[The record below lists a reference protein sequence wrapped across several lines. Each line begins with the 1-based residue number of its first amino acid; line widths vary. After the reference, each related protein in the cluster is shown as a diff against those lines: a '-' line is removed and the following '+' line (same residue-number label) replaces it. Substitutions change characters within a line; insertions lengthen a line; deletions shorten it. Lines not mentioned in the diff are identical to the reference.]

1 MEPMASTELPTTYSW
16 RRDRQTCV
24 LYFTPMKVSNIGEAA
39 FPTKYGEFRIFFG
52 FESEDRTDEVLALVM
67 GKPTSCDAPLVRIH
81 SQCLTGDVFKSSR
94 CDCGDQ
100 LELSQKTIAEEG
112 HGILIYQ
119 LQEGR
124 GIGLVNKLKA
134 YQLQDGG
141 MDTVE
146 ANHHLGF
153 EADHRNYDL
162 CVEVLRYFGITR
174 LRLMTN
180 NPRKVDAVHDAGLV
194 VAERI
199 GIEIPSTNDTQKYLL
214 AKKNKLGHLL
224 STV

>member
-1 MEPMASTELPTTYSW
+1 MN
-16 RRDRQTCV
+16 
-24 LYFTPMKVSNIGEAA
+24 VSNLGEAA
-39 FPTKYGEFRIFFG
+39 FPTKYGAFRIFFG
-52 FESEDRTDEVLALVM
+52 FESEDHSDEVLALVM
-67 GKPTSCDAPLVRIH
+67 GSPATSDAPLVRIH

-94 CDCGDQ
+94 CDCGQQ

-112 HGILIYQ
+112 NGILIYQ

-141 MDTVE
+141 MDTVQ

-153 EADHRNYDL
+153 EADLRNYAL
-162 CVEVLRYFGITR
+162 CIEVLRHFGVTR

-180 NPRKVDAVHDAGLV
+180 NPGKVGALQEAGIEV
-194 VAERI
+194 VQRI
-199 GIEIPSTNDTQKYLL
+199 SIEIPSTDDTQKYLL

>member
-1 MEPMASTELPTTYSW
+1 MVPTGFAGLQTTSSCPH
-16 RRDRQTCV
+16 DLETCV
-24 LYFTPMKVSNIGEAA
+24 LYLPRMNASNVAEAA
-39 FPTKYGEFRIFFG
+39 FPTKYGAFRIFFG
-52 FESEDRTDEVLALVM
+52 FESQDEPDGVLALVM
-67 GKPTSCDAPLVRIH
+67 GNPESWEAPLVRIH

-112 HGILIYQ
+112 NGLLIYQ

-124 GIGLVNKLKA
+124 GIGLFNKLRA

-141 MDTVE
+141 MDTVQ

-153 EADHRNYDL
+153 EADLRNYAL
-162 CVEVLRYFGITR
+162 CMQVLHHFGVSR

-180 NPRKVDAVHDAGLV
+180 NPLKVKAVEDAGITV
-194 VAERI
+194 VERVS
-199 GIEIPSTNDTQKYLL
+199 IEIPSTHDTQKYLL

>member
-1 MEPMASTELPTTYSW
+1 MG
-16 RRDRQTCV
+16 
-24 LYFTPMKVSNIGEAA
+24 TPA
-39 FPTKYGEFRIFFG
+39 T
-52 FESEDRTDEVLALVM
+52 
-67 GKPTSCDAPLVRIH
+67 CDAPLVRIH

-94 CDCGDQ
+94 CDCGQQ

-124 GIGLVNKLKA
+124 GIGLVNKLRA

-141 MDTVE
+141 MDTVQ

-153 EADHRNYDL
+153 EADLRNYSL
-162 CVEVLRYFGITR
+162 CIEVLRHFGVTR

-180 NPRKVDAVHDAGLV
+180 NPRKVDALQEAGLEV
-194 VAERI
+194 VERV
-199 GIEIPSTNDTQKYLL
+199 GIEIPSTDDTQKYLL
-214 AKKNKLGHLL
+214 TKKNKLGHLL

>member
-1 MEPMASTELPTTYSW
+1 MN
-16 RRDRQTCV
+16 
-24 LYFTPMKVSNIGEAA
+24 FSNVGEAA
-39 FPTKYGEFRIFFG
+39 FPTKYGAFRMFFG
-52 FESEDRTDEVLALVM
+52 FETEDRSDEVLALVI
-67 GKPTSCDAPLVRIH
+67 GTPATADAPLVRIH

-94 CDCGDQ
+94 CDCGEQ
-100 LELSQKTIAEEG
+100 LELSQRSIAEDG

-124 GIGLVNKLKA
+124 GIGLVNKLRA

-153 EADHRNYDL
+153 EADHRNYAL
-162 CVEVLRYFGITR
+162 CVEVLRHFGISR

-180 NPRKVDAVHDAGLV
+180 NPRKVEAVQDAGIKV
-194 VAERI
+194 VERVP
-199 GIEIPSTNDTQKYLL
+199 IEIPSTDDTQRYLL

-224 STV
+224 HTV

>member
-1 MEPMASTELPTTYSW
+1 M
-16 RRDRQTCV
+16 RRHRDDADFHV
-24 LYFTPMKVSNIGEAA
+24 LYFPAMNVSNVGEAA
-39 FPTKYGEFRIFFG
+39 FPTKYGTFRIFFG
-52 FESEDRTDEVLALVM
+52 FETEDHSDEVLALVI
-67 GKPTSCDAPLVRIH
+67 GTPATHEAPLVRIH

-94 CDCGDQ
+94 CDCGEQ
-100 LELSQKTIAEEG
+100 LELSQKAIAEEG

-124 GIGLVNKLKA
+124 GIGLVNKLRA

-153 EADHRNYDL
+153 AADHRSYAL
-162 CVEVLRYFGITR
+162 CVDVLRYFGVSR

-180 NPRKVDAVHDAGLV
+180 NPAKERAVREAGITV
-194 VAERI
+194 VERVP
-199 GIEIPSTNDTQKYLL
+199 IEIPATDDTQRYLL

-224 STV
+224 HTV

>member
-1 MEPMASTELPTTYSW
+1 MN
-16 RRDRQTCV
+16 
-24 LYFTPMKVSNIGEAA
+24 VSKIGDAA
-39 FPTKYGEFRIFFG
+39 FPTKYGAFRIVFG
-52 FESEDRTDEVLALVM
+52 FESDDHSDEVLALVM
-67 GKPTSCDAPLVRIH
+67 GDPAKRESPLVRIH

-94 CDCGDQ
+94 CDCGEQ
-100 LELSQKTIAEEG
+100 LELSQKTIAAEG

-141 MDTVE
+141 MDTVQ

-153 EADHRNYDL
+153 EADLRSYGL
-162 CVEVLRYFGITR
+162 CVEVLRHFGVVR

-180 NPRKVDAVHDAGLV
+180 NPRKVDALLEAGIEV
-194 VAERI
+194 VERV
-199 GIEIPSTNDTQKYLL
+199 GIEIPSTDDTQKYLL

>member
-1 MEPMASTELPTTYSW
+1 MN
-16 RRDRQTCV
+16 
-24 LYFTPMKVSNIGEAA
+24 VSNLGEAA
-39 FPTKYGEFRIFFG
+39 FPTKYGAFRIYFG
-52 FESEDRTDEVLALVM
+52 FESEDQSDEVLAMVM
-67 GKPTSCDAPLVRIH
+67 GTPATSAAPLVRIH

-94 CDCGDQ
+94 CDCGEQ
-100 LELSQKTIAEEG
+100 LELSLKTIAEEG

-124 GIGLVNKLKA
+124 GIGLVNKLRA

-141 MDTVE
+141 MDTVQ
-146 ANHHLGF
+146 ANLHLGF
-153 EADHRNYDL
+153 EADLRNYSL
-162 CVEVLRYFGITR
+162 CIEVLRHFGVTR

-180 NPRKVDAVHDAGLV
+180 NPGKVGALLEAGIEV
-194 VAERI
+194 VERV
-199 GIEIPSTNDTQKYLL
+199 GIEIPSTDDTQKYLL

>member
-1 MEPMASTELPTTYSW
+1 MN
-16 RRDRQTCV
+16 
-24 LYFTPMKVSNIGEAA
+24 VSNLGDAA
-39 FPTKYGEFRIFFG
+39 FPTKYGAFRVYFG
-52 FESEDRTDEVLALVM
+52 FESEDHSDEVLALVM
-67 GKPTSCDAPLVRIH
+67 GSPATSDAPLVRIH

-100 LELSQKTIAEEG
+100 LELSLKSIAEEG

-141 MDTVE
+141 MDTVQ

-153 EADHRNYDL
+153 EADLRNYTL
-162 CVEVLRYFGITR
+162 CIEVLRHFGVKR

-180 NPRKVDAVHDAGLV
+180 NPRKVDALQEAGIDV
-194 VAERI
+194 VKRI
-199 GIEIPSTNDTQKYLL
+199 SIEIPSTDDTQKYLL

>member
-1 MEPMASTELPTTYSW
+1 MN
-16 RRDRQTCV
+16 
-24 LYFTPMKVSNIGEAA
+24 VSNLGEAA
-39 FPTKYGEFRIFFG
+39 FPTKYGAFRIFFG
-52 FESEDRTDEVLALVM
+52 FESEDHSDEVLALVM
-67 GKPTSCDAPLVRIH
+67 GSPATSDAPLVRIH

-94 CDCGDQ
+94 CDCGQQ

-112 HGILIYQ
+112 NGILIYQ

-124 GIGLVNKLKA
+124 GIGLVNKLRA

-141 MDTVE
+141 MDTVQ

-153 EADHRNYDL
+153 EADLRNYAL
-162 CVEVLRYFGITR
+162 CVEVLRHFGVTR

-180 NPRKVDAVHDAGLV
+180 NPGKVGALQEAGIEV
-194 VAERI
+194 VQRI
-199 GIEIPSTNDTQKYLL
+199 SIEIPSTDDTQKYLL

>member
-1 MEPMASTELPTTYSW
+1 M
-16 RRDRQTCV
+16 V
-24 LYFTPMKVSNIGEAA
+24 YFTPMNVSKLGEAV
-39 FPTKYGEFRIFFG
+39 FPTKYGAFRIVFG
-52 FESEDRTDEVLALVM
+52 FESEDHSDEVLALVM
-67 GKPTSCDAPLVRIH
+67 GAPETCEAPLVRIH

-94 CDCGDQ
+94 CDCGEQ
-100 LELSQKTIAEEG
+100 LELSLKTISEEG
-112 HGILIYQ
+112 HGLLIYQ

-141 MDTVE
+141 MDTVQ

-153 EADHRNYDL
+153 KADLRNYAL
-162 CVEVLRYFGITR
+162 CVDVLRHLGVKR

-180 NPRKVDAVHDAGLV
+180 NPQKVEALQEAGIEV
-194 VAERI
+194 VQRV
-199 GIEIPSTNDTQKYLL
+199 GIEIPSTDDTQKYLL